1 METTPDPSPR
11 LQPEDKQAFI
21 KIAGLLTWVIAL
33 MVLVVAVTAYIVV
46 FNPKTPDLL
55 ADAPATTAAAASGP
69 AAGLPDVAGGA
80 VGSKTNFFQP
90 ARFVLDSVKTDPEGQ
105 LIRYGHELIAHTAHY
120 LGPQV
125 ANPALRLAGSNLACQ
140 NCHLQAGQKAFS
152 APYVGI
158 WGIYPTYKGRE
169 DAISTLEDRINGCMT
184 RSLNGRPLPVDGK
197 EMKAIITYMKWL
209 GRQVPVGEKVK
220 GQGFVKFTMP
230 NREANL
236 GQGKIVFAQQ
246 CTSCHGANGQGRL
259 NGTLAA
265 DGYQYPPLWGPDS
278 YNDGAGMH
286 RLQTAARFIKAN
298 MPFGA
303 TAEHSILTD
312 DAAYDVA
319 AYINSLPRPR
329 MAHLEKDYPNLKKKP
344 ADCPYPPYADRFTQ
358 HQHQFGPYAAMEA
371 GKKGGE

>member
-1 METTPDPSPR
+1 MEN
-11 LQPEDKQAFI
+11 QPEPTRLGPVDKQVFL
-21 KIAGLLTWVIAL
+21 KIAGLLTWLIGL
-33 MVLVVAVTAYIVV
+33 MVLIVGVTAYIVV

-55 ADAPATTAAAASGP
+55 ADAPTGRKPAAPGTTGP
-69 AAGLPDVAGGA
+69 AGA
-80 VGSKTNFFQP
+80 PKANYFLP
-90 ARFVLDSVKTDPEGQ
+90 ARFLLDSVKADPEGK
-105 LIRYGHELIAHTAHY
+105 LIRYGHELIAHTSRY

-125 ANPALRLAGSNLACQ
+125 QNPLMRLAGTNMACQ

-158 WGIYPTYKGRE
+158 WGIYPIYKGRE
-169 DAISTLEDRINGCMT
+169 DAISTLENRVNGCMT
-184 RSLNGRPLPVDGK
+184 RSLNGQPLPVDGP
-197 EMKAIITYMKWL
+197 EMKAIVTYVKWL

-220 GQGFVKFTMP
+220 GQGFVKFAMP
-230 NREANL
+230 NREADL
-236 GQGKIVFAQQ
+236 GQGKIVYAQQ
-246 CTSCHGANGQGRL
+246 CATCHGPGGQGRR
-259 NGTLAA
+259 NGPLGP

-303 TAEHSILTD
+303 TAEHTILSD

-319 AYINSLPRPR
+319 AYINSLPRPHL
-329 MAHLEKDYPNLKKKP
+329 AHLEKDYPNLKKKP
-344 ADCPYPPYADRFTQ
+344 ADCPYPPYTDQFSQ